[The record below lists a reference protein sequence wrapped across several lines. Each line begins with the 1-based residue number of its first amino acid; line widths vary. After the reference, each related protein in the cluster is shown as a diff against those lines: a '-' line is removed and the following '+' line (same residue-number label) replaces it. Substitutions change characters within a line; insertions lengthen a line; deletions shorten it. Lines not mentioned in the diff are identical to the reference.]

1 MRFSSFMTMTVES
14 STAIHSSLSLSV
26 TYDPKV
32 CEHSVSAFDFFL
44 AVADGDDL
52 HLSNGVRGS
61 FGVRCFFDLRHRGY
75 DRLCLFVAWTATDF
89 STDPRDHSSCLL
101 LPCGRIFL
109 F

>member
-75 DRLCLFVAWTATDF
+75 DRLCLLVARETTNN
-89 STDPRDHSSCLL
+89 STGSNNDPFHLL